1 MAGRIAATARP
12 EHADKPEVW
21 ENPVSGG
28 NGRSG
33 NAIRE
38 GAVKQK
44 ICEACGATFTCSASN
59 AGCWCT
65 DVELSGGALA
75 ELRERFRDCLCPRCL
90 PRESQSSASRPAGT
104 P

>member
-1 MAGRIAATARP
+1 MAGRIAATAGP
-12 EHADKPEVW
+12 KHAREPGIRKD
-21 ENPVSGG
+21 PVSVGS
-28 NGRSG
+28 GRSG

-44 ICEACGATFTCSASN
+44 TCEACGAAFTCSASG
-59 AGCWCT
+59 AGCWCA

-75 ELRERFRDCLCPRCL
+75 ELRERFRDCLCQRCL
-90 PRESQSSASRPAGT
+90 PREGQVKASRLADT